1 VGTHLIEPGSVLAD
15 RYVIED
21 LLTREGEAESW
32 RARDKILARSVV
44 LQVVPS
50 SSDLASALLDSAKRA
65 SRVADTRI
73 LQVLDAVDDGDL
85 AYVVRE
91 WASGQS
97 LNVVLSDGPLAARRA
112 AWLIREVAGAM
123 VNAHRHGIA
132 HRRLSP
138 EAVVVTKSSG
148 VKLIG
153 LGTAAA
159 LLGED
164 GPAEGDTPELD
175 DVQDLGRLLYA
186 CLTARWPGGDAAGL
200 PVAPT
205 EHGRLLRPR
214 QVRAGVP
221 RALDAICDRVLAH
234 QSRYGPPITTV
245 AEVKDALVEVLAD
258 EGMGT
263 SSGAV
268 DISASSTPH
277 SPQRAADPPP
287 AVFYREG
294 EGPPTGE
301 QPIAYNGE
309 HRRSL
314 GRTLGWAALLLLIAG
329 AVLLAY
335 LIGQNGSNP
344 AASDPTN
351 TPGSSGSS
359 GTQAVS
365 NPQPIDIADAVS
377 FDPLPQGSGDENPEE
392 VPLAYDG
399 DPSTAW
405 TTQTY
410 FDHPALGNQKDG
422 VGLVLDLGAVH
433 TVSRVEVTLEGD
445 GTDLELRAAPDDVS
459 SYPTDSANQY
469 DLVDSLSGKGT
480 SAVFDLADKPVSTQ
494 YLLVWLTYL
503 PQVGAG
509 EYEGSIAEIKVSGD

>member
-1 VGTHLIEPGSVLAD
+1 VHVVEPGSVLAD

-21 LLTREGEAESW
+21 LLTRDGEAESW

-50 SSDLASALLDSAKRA
+50 TSDIAVALLDSAKRA
-65 SRVADTRI
+65 SRVSDTRI
-73 LQVLDAVDDGDL
+73 LQVLDAVDDGEL

-97 LNVVLSDGPLAARRA
+97 LNVVLSEGPLAARRA
-112 AWLIREVAGAM
+112 AWLIREVSGAM

-138 EAVVVTKSSG
+138 EAIVVTKSSG

-159 LLGED
+159 LRGESDAAD
-164 GPAEGDTPELD
+164 GDNPELD

-186 CLTARWPGGDAAGL
+186 CLTARWPGGNAAGL

-221 RALDAICDRVLAH
+221 RALDAICDRILAH

-245 AEVKDALVEVLAD
+245 DEVKEQLVQVLAE
-258 EGMGT
+258 EGMGVT
-263 SSGAV
+263 SAGG
-268 DISASSTPH
+268 DLSASSTPH
-277 SPQRAADPPP
+277 SPQRVEPPP
-287 AVFYREG
+287 ALLYREG

-301 QPIAYNGE
+301 QSIAVNGE

-314 GRTLGWAALLLLIAG
+314 GRTLGWTALLILIAG

-344 AASDPTN
+344 AAAGPTA
-351 TPGSSGSS
+351 SSGSTSGS
-359 GTQAVS
+359 GTSAVA
-365 NPQPIDIADAVS
+365 NPQPIKIIDAHD
-377 FDPLPQGSGDENPEE
+377 FDPEQSGGGAPEENPAE
-392 VPLAYDG
+392 VPNAFDG

-405 TTQTY
+405 TTLTY
-410 FDHPALGNQKDG
+410 TANSHFGNLKSG
-422 VGLVLDLGAVH
+422 VGLILDLGDVH
-433 TVSRVEVTLEGD
+433 TVTDVSVSLEGSP
-445 GTDLELRAAPDDVS
+445 TDIELRAAPEGDSDYPTASADDYSVVKTLKGAGSGADFDVS
-459 SYPTDSANQY
+459 DS
-469 DLVDSLSGKGT
+469 
-480 SAVFDLADKPVSTQ
+480 PVKTR
-494 YLLVWLTYL
+494 YLLVWITNL
-503 PQVGAG
+503 PPIDATHWRAG
-509 EYEGSIAEIKVSGD
+509 ISEITVSGD

>member
-1 VGTHLIEPGSVLAD
+1 LVEPGSVLAD

-21 LLTREGEAESW
+21 LLTRDGEAESW
-32 RARDKILARSVV
+32 RAHDKILARSVV

-50 SSDLASALLDSAKRA
+50 SSELAPALLESAKRA
-65 SRVADTRI
+65 SRVSDTRI
-73 LQVLDAVDDGDL
+73 LQVLDAVDDGEL

-97 LNVVLSDGPLAARRA
+97 LNVVLSEGPLAARRA
-112 AWLIREVAGAM
+112 AWLIREISGAM

-159 LLGED
+159 LRGETD
-164 GPAEGDTPELD
+164 AGAGDNPELD

-221 RALDAICDRVLAH
+221 RALDAICDRILAH

-245 AEVKDALVEVLAD
+245 GEVKDALVEVLAE
-258 EGMGT
+258 EGMAAT
-263 SSGAV
+263 SAGV

-277 SPQRAADPPP
+277 SPRRVEPPP
-287 AVFYREG
+287 AVVYREG

-301 QPIAYNGE
+301 QAISGNGE
-309 HRRSL
+309 SRRSL
-314 GRTLGWAALLLLIAG
+314 GRTLGWTALLLLIAG

-335 LIGQNGSNP
+335 LIGQNGVGSN
-344 AASDPTN
+344 ASGPT
-351 TPGSSGSS
+351 TAPGSSTGSE
-359 GTQAVS
+359 TTTVA
-365 NPQPIDIADAVS
+365 NPEPIPIAAAVS
-377 FDPLPQGSGDENPEE
+377 FDPLPQGSGDENPDE
-392 VPLAYDG
+392 VPLAYDD

-405 TTQTY
+405 TTKTY
-410 FDHPALGNQKDG
+410 FDSPRLGNQKDG
-422 VGLVLDLGAVH
+422 VGIVVDLGGVH
-433 TVSRVEVTLEGD
+433 TVTNVELTLNGV
-445 GTDLELRAAPDDVS
+445 GTDVELRAAPEDAA
-459 SYPTDSANQY
+459 SYPTESAKQY
-469 DLVDSLSGKGT
+469 DLVDTLTGQGSE
-480 SAVFDLADKPVSTQ
+480 AVFDLAAQPVSTR
-494 YLLVWLTYL
+494 YLLVWLTSL
-503 PQVGAG
+503 PKVSGG
-509 EYEGSIAEIKVSGD
+509 EFEGSIAEIKVSGD

>member
-1 VGTHLIEPGSVLAD
+1 VGAHLVEPGSVLAD

-32 RARDKILARSVV
+32 RAHDKILARSVV

-50 SSDLASALLDSAKRA
+50 TSDLAVALVDSAKRA
-65 SRVADTRI
+65 SRVSDTRI
-73 LQVLDAVDDGDL
+73 LQVLDAVDDGEL

-97 LNVVLSDGPLAARRA
+97 LNVVLSEGPLAARRA
-112 AWLIREVAGAM
+112 AWLIREVSGAM

-138 EAVVVTKSSG
+138 EAIVVTKSSG

-159 LLGED
+159 LRGESEAAD
-164 GPAEGDTPELD
+164 GDNPELD

-186 CLTARWPGGDAAGL
+186 CLTARWPGGNAAGL

-221 RALDAICDRVLAH
+221 RALDAVCDRILAH

-245 AEVKDALVEVLAD
+245 DEVKEELVQVLAE
-258 EGMGT
+258 EGMGVT
-263 SSGAV
+263 SAGV
-268 DISASSTPH
+268 DLSASSTPH
-277 SPQRAADPPP
+277 SPQRVEPPP
-287 AVFYREG
+287 ALLYREG

-301 QPIAYNGE
+301 QPIAMNGE

-314 GRTLGWAALLLLIAG
+314 GRTLGWTALLVLIAG

-335 LIGQNGSNP
+335 LIGQNGTGATASNP
-344 AASDPTN
+344 ST
-351 TPGSSGSS
+351 TPGSSGTS
-359 GTQAVS
+359 GSQGAVDA
-365 NPQPIDIADAVS
+365 QPIAIVDAHD
-377 FDPLPQGSGDENPEE
+377 FDPSPGSDGVENPAE
-392 VPLAYDG
+392 VPNAYDG

-405 TTQTY
+405 TTLTY
-410 FDHPALGNQKDG
+410 TTNSHLGNLKPG
-422 VGLVLDLGAVH
+422 VGLILDLGDVR
-433 TVSRVEVTLEGD
+433 TVTDVSLSLEGSP
-445 GTDLELRAAPDDVS
+445 TDLELRAAPEGDS
-459 SYPTDSANQY
+459 SYPTASADDY
-469 DLVDSLSGKGT
+469 SVVKTLKGAG
-480 SAVFDLADKPVSTQ
+480 SEADFDLSDSPIKTR
-494 YLLVWLTYL
+494 YLLVWITNL
-503 PQVGAG
+503 PPIDATHWRAG
-509 EYEGSIAEIKVSGD
+509 ISEITVSGD

>member
-1 VGTHLIEPGSVLAD
+1 VSTHLVEPGSVLAD

-32 RARDKILARSVV
+32 RAHDKILARSVV
-44 LQVVPS
+44 LQVVPAS
-50 SSDLASALLDSAKRA
+50 SELAAGLLDSAKKA
-65 SRVADTRI
+65 SRVSDTRI
-73 LQVLDAVDDGDL
+73 LQVLDAVDDGEL

-97 LNVVLSDGPLAARRA
+97 LNVVLGDGPLAARRA
-112 AWLIREVAGAM
+112 AWLLREVTGAM

-132 HRRLSP
+132 HRRLTP
-138 EAVVVTKSSG
+138 EAIVVTKSSG

-159 LLGED
+159 LRGESEPAD
-164 GPAEGDTPELD
+164 GDSPELD

-221 RALDAICDRVLAH
+221 RALDAICDRILAH

-245 AEVKDALVEVLAD
+245 AELKDELVQVLAD

-263 SSGAV
+263 TSGTV

-277 SPQRAADPPP
+277 SPQRADPPP

-301 QPIAYNGE
+301 QPVAYNGE

-314 GRTLGWAALLLLIAG
+314 GRTLGWTALLVLIAG

-344 AASDPTN
+344 AASGTTT
-351 TPGSSGSS
+351 TPGSSGASS
-359 GTQAVS
+359 TQAVA
-365 NPQPIDIADAVS
+365 NPQPIAIADAVS
-377 FDPLPQGSGDENPEE
+377 FDPLPDGSGDENPDE
-392 VPLAYDG
+392 VPFAFDG

-405 TTQTY
+405 TTKTY
-410 FDHPALGNQKDG
+410 FDDPRLGLQKDG
-422 VGLVLDLGAVH
+422 VGLVLDLGDTH
-433 TVSRVEVTLEGD
+433 TVTRVEVTLVGD
-445 GTDLELRAAPDDVS
+445 GTSLQLRAAPEAAD
-459 SYPTDSANQY
+459 SYPTQSASEY
-469 DLVDSLSGKGT
+469 DLIDSLGGQGT
-480 SAVFDLADKPVSTQ
+480 DAVFDLADDPVSTR
-494 YLLVWLTYL
+494 YLLIWLTSL
-503 PQVGAG
+503 PQVDAGDYKGAV
-509 EYEGSIAEIKVSGD
+509 AEIKVSGD